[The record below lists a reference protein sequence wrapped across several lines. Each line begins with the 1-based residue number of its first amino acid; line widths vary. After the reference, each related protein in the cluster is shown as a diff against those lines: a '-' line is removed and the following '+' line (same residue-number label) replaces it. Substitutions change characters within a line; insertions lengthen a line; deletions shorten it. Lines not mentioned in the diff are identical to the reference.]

1 MTNWIPFATEK
12 QMPHVGIVSR
22 AIIMA
27 EPWLETI
34 DFCNSLGWANS
45 ILAHYNYLEPT
56 TYRNGTVSGE
66 TDFHVD
72 ISKSP
77 RGE

>member
-1 MTNWIPFATEK
+1 MTSWIPFATEK
-12 QMPHVGIVSR
+12 QTPYVGIVSK
-22 AIIMA
+22 AI
-27 EPWLETI
+27 LV
-34 DFCNSLGWANS
+34 
-45 ILAHYNYLEPT
+45 HYNNLEPT
-56 TYRNGTVSGE
+56 TYQNGTVSGE

>member
-1 MTNWIPFATEK
+1 M
-12 QMPHVGIVSR
+12 QDC
-22 AIIMA
+22 
-27 EPWLETI
+27 ETV

-45 ILAHYNYLEPT
+45 TLAYYNYLEQT
-56 TYRNGTVSGE
+56 TYRNGTVSGKI
-66 TDFHVD
+66 DFHVD